1 MSYHII
7 CYHNI
12 WQPSTFC
19 HFKLSLC
26 GKYILLGGNCLLHTF
41 IFTLTFLLCSYISRM
56 ARGDHQDDD
65 DDFMEL
71 PRQNRATRRTTDG
84 DEVTVHPPSPLPHM
98 FLNVMLSLQ
107 SSDRV

>member
-1 MSYHII
+1 
-7 CYHNI
+7 
-12 WQPSTFC
+12 
-19 HFKLSLC
+19 
-26 GKYILLGGNCLLHTF
+26 
-41 IFTLTFLLCSYISRM
+41 M

-84 DEVTVHPPSPLPHM
+84 DEVTVHPPSPLPPYV
-98 FLNVMLSLQ
+98 LNVMLSLQ